1 MKLADFKKLRNLTDE
16 VLASM
21 IGDCTVSA
29 LRKWLAG
36 DRIPRRDQME
46 RIAVI
51 TDGLVLPNDFYE
63 IEVAAPATGDAA

>member
-1 MKLADFKKLRNLTDE
+1 MKLADFKKHRNLTDE
-16 VLASM
+16 ALAVM

-46 RIAVI
+46 RIAAI
-51 TDGLVLPNDFYE
+51 TDGQVLPNDFYE
-63 IEVAAPATGDAA
+63 IEVVTTAGDAA